1 MGEGLS
7 LERAAGSP
15 RLLVSTVITNPL
27 VKRIDHGIV
36 SFIKKLA
43 IVDVNWLEGFIT
55 LENRIYYGFTEKNPL
70 CIYRKIHYES
80 FLKY

>member
-55 LENRIYYGFTEKNPL
+55 FRKQNLLWF
-70 CIYRKIHYES
+70 YRKKSIMH
-80 FLKY
+80 L